1 MNLIYNSEHY
11 SVVEYVADADHES
24 LRFGGYEITDKAVR
38 REWFIAG
45 TQAIDFREGVT
56 QLIASEPS
64 MEEVD
69 DFLGQYDGYMGQTVF
84 LH

>member
-1 MNLIYNSEHY
+1 MNLIYNSDNF
-11 SVVEYVADADHES
+11 SVIEYGADSDHEA

-45 TQAIDFREGVT
+45 TQALNFRNDVT
-56 QLIASEPS
+56 ELIASEPS
-64 MEEVD
+64 MEEID
-69 DFLGQYDGYMGQTVF
+69 DFLDQYKGLMEQKVL